1 MKKLIKKLLERTGYE
16 IVTLKERR
24 QPQRLLPLKIKHF
37 LDLYFSRIDP
47 QSFFFMEIGA
57 HDGRHHDP
65 LFPFVTKYNLR
76 GVALEP
82 QKEVFRELQET
93 YKNYGNVTCIN
104 AAMGEKTGRQGFFTL
119 EGDSSLGTFK
129 KEVLLPYKKPIRES
143 AVEVISFDDLV
154 KRFSIKKI
162 DFLHTDCEGYDCE
175 ILKMFDFK
183 RFSPQI
189 ITFESVLL
197 SDADRSACE
206 NLLRSLG
213 YTFFRYERDTCA
225 YKL

>member
-1 MKKLIKKLLERTGYE
+1 MKKLIKKLLEKAGYD
-16 IVTLKERR
+16 IVSLTESRN
-24 QPQRLLPLKIKHF
+24 PQRLLPLKIKYF
-37 LDLYFSRIDP
+37 LDLYFSRVDP
-47 QSFFFMEIGA
+47 KSFFFVEIGA
-57 HDGRHHDP
+57 HDGKHHDP
-65 LFPFVTKYNLR
+65 LYPFVTKYNLR

-82 QKEVFRELQET
+82 QMDVFKELQET

-104 AAMGEKTGRQGFFTL
+104 AAVGERTGQQAFFTI
-119 EGDSSLGTFK
+119 EGDSSVGTFK
-129 KEVLLPYKKPIRES
+129 KEILIPYKKPIRENT
-143 AVEVISFDDLV
+143 VEVITLDDLV
-154 KRFSIKKI
+154 KRFSVKKI
-162 DFLHTDCEGYDCE
+162 DFLHTDCEGYDFE

-189 ITFESVLL
+189 VTFESVLL
-197 SDADRSACE
+197 SDTDRSACE